1 MDRDRGS
8 VGGGWLREEPVPEE
22 AGIPLAALRVEDPE
36 LRPAPRWTEPVAC
49 DGHLRPLPDDVP
61 PEADPRSA
69 GQLQAQ
75 PGRLGDGMRDG
86 RGEPRR
92 LKDDEEGLG
101 STGQGGQPVEAILEG
116 GATNARVEARR
127 QVHEQQVHRPRR
139 EERTGQGEAVGQRL
153 GREDDEPLQ
162 PDAAGDRLDRI
173 ERPGEVQPG
182 DDGTC
187 DLGLC
192 GEPQGEGG
200 PAARRVAAE
209 GHARRSRQAAR
220 SQDGIECRKPGRDD
234 LACGHGRGCHGRGRG
249 HGRRRE
255 QARDRSRNRSLFG
268 GQRYRRQRSERL
280 PEPARRGRSPASL
293 EGRERGRHV
302 GGRGGHR
309 SVDYRTDVLLWQEGF
324 GRHRAV
330 TVPA

>member
-1 MDRDRGS
+1 MGPGCSGGGVDLDRGS

-69 GQLQAQ
+69 GQFQAQ
-75 PGRLGDGMRDG
+75 PGRLGDGMGDG

-92 LKDDEEGLG
+92 LENDEEGLG

-116 GATNARVEARR
+116 RATNARVEARR
-127 QVHEQQVHRPRR
+127 QVDEQQVHRPRR
-139 EERTGQGEAVGQRL
+139 EERTGQGQAVGQRL

-182 DDGTC
+182 DDGARG
-187 DLGLC
+187 LGLR
-192 GEPQGEGG
+192 GESQGEGSS
-200 PAARRVAAE
+200 AARRVPAE
-209 GHARRSRQAAR
+209 GHAHRSRQAAGPE
-220 SQDGIECRKPGRDD
+220 DGIECRKPGRDD
-234 LACGHGRGCHGRGRG
+234 LASGHRRGRG
-249 HGRRRE
+249 HRRRRE
-255 QARDRSRNRSLFG
+255 QAR
-268 GQRYRRQRSERL
+268 
-280 PEPARRGRSPASL
+280 A
-293 EGRERGRHV
+293 
-302 GGRGGHR
+302 
-309 SVDYRTDVLLWQEGF
+309 
-324 GRHRAV
+324 
-330 TVPA
+330 